1 MGNEK
6 KFARAEVARAV
17 NAKTCRPVSLQRSK
31 IRLLAGCGLLERAWN
46 EPIVH
51 GETSRFQFLPQSR

>member
-1 MGNEK
+1 
-6 KFARAEVARAV
+6 VARAV